1 MRLTVIGCWGAYPPA
16 GGATA
21 GYLVQHADTSIL
33 LDCGS
38 GVLAAIQHQLPL
50 WQLDAVIISH
60 YHTDHDA
67 DLGCL
72 QYAAMID
79 QQLGRRAKPLL
90 SWGPGKVQKLGYG
103 AYCTGQSYLGLAR
116 FTVGDL
122 QIETLHNPHEIESRA
137 LRVTAPG
144 GQTLVYSGD
153 TAWHAPLAA
162 FAHGAD
168 CFLCEASF
176 YAGGPPFTA
185 QHLTAAQAGDLAKRA
200 GAKLLV
206 LTHLPHFGQHW
217 QLAAQA
223 AAVYG
228 GKVLLAQ
235 QGLTLS
241 LGGTGGQTVE
251 NTAGVLSAPGV
262 LNK

>member
-21 GYLVQHADTSIL
+21 GYLVQHGDTSIL

-38 GVLAAIQHQLPL
+38 GVLAALQHRLPL

-79 QQLGRRAKPLL
+79 RQLGRRAKPLL
-90 SWGPGKVQKLGYG
+90 AWGPGEVQKLGYG
-103 AYCTGQSYLGLAR
+103 AYCTGQSYLGLPR

-137 LRVTAPG
+137 LRITAPG

-153 TAWHAPLAA
+153 TAYHEPLAA

-185 QHLTAAQAGDLAKRA
+185 QHLTAAQAGTLAQKA
-200 GAKLLV
+200 GANMLV

-241 LGGTGGQTVE
+241 LNDIEEQPAK
-251 NTAGVLSAPGV
+251 NTAGVPSAPGV